1 MNRIIEVPMRE
12 LQILKLSLG
21 RAHLAA
27 NKGSELL
34 RHLANTYTAEAVVIQ
49 NAREALGR
57 LDLSLRVSDEELNG
71 L

>member
-1 MNRIIEVPMRE
+1 MR
-12 LQILKLSLG
+12 
-21 RAHLAA
+21 AYLAA

-34 RHLANTYTAEAVVIQ
+34 RHLANNYAAEATVVR

-57 LDLSLRVSDEELNG
+57 LDPSLAEELSG

>member
-1 MNRIIEVPMRE
+1 M
-12 LQILKLSLG
+12 
-21 RAHLAA
+21 AA

-34 RHLANTYTAEAVVIQ
+34 RHLGNNYAAEAVVIQ

-57 LDLSLRVSDEELNG
+57 LDLSLRVSDEELRG